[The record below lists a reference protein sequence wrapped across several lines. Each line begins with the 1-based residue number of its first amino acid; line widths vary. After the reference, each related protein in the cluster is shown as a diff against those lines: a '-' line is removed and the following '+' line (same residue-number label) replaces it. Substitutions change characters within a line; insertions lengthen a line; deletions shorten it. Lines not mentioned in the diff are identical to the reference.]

1 MDNNHEKSRVNSLLP
16 EFLKETS
23 TGIVK
28 FLKEYYEN
36 EYDKEFFKSR
46 TENEDY
52 VDVASSLIS
61 GITEN
66 RDLDRVS
73 EATFIEEL
81 SQTVAKNIP
90 ASSVVTRKFLI
101 KRLVDYYDAR
111 GNIQMIDAF
120 FRLFFNKNVT
130 LFEPWTKVLIP
141 SSGGYNENLFIRTF
155 NNTGNDAKAVVTKR
169 ISQKTVGGSII
180 AEALVSSVTKETY
193 DETITTFNLQKNTLI
208 GNFLPNFDIEDED
221 GNKYGKP
228 YRTLKS
234 FNIIHGGSN
243 YSVGDLVF
251 IPEFLDATFYARV
264 DSVDD
269 GKVTKLRIISYGS
282 GNTVDSNVSPA
293 IRDFMDASSTDMMHY
308 YETCLGTDGNGTIS
322 KKVTTITISN
332 AASAIFNGTWIETIV
347 EGQTR
352 YIQGGVGRYIFFD
365 TATNKW
371 SLQNATTIIDTLPTA
386 VTEADGFWS
395 ADDSPGDDWESP
407 NGIDYLVGSTYEE
420 RLNVSIP
427 AGLKT
432 TLNFDLLID
441 EGGRYRDEKG
451 RLSDDIVLQD
461 SNFFQKFSYEL
472 ASDQEF
478 SQYKSFY
485 VELLHP
491 AGEKPFH
498 NTEKTLPTQK
508 LEVSNE
514 DFKPLNFVPVS
525 LIADDD
531 DSPPALQRINI
542 PGVVFITNQT
552 YFNVDDIGLDSPPAV
567 DKTYIK
573 EDYLNTT
580 LKITY

>member
-16 EFLKETS
+16 EFLKGTS

-36 EYDKEFFKSR
+36 EYDSEFFKSR
-46 TENEDY
+46 TENEEY

-155 NNTGNDAKAVVTKR
+155 NNTGNDAQGAVTKR

-332 AASAIFNGTWIETIV
+332 AAVANINGTYVPRTIDGQV
-347 EGQTR
+347 RYGQTDF
-352 YIQGGVGRYIFFD
+352 GLEDTRYIFFD

-371 SLQNATTIIDTLPTA
+371 SLQNGTQIFDTLPTA
-386 VTEADGFWS
+386 ITEADGFWS
-395 ADDSPGDDWESP
+395 AVDSPGSDWESS
-407 NGIDYLVGSTYEE
+407 YLVGSTYEE

>member
-46 TENEDY
+46 TENEEY

-61 GITEN
+61 GIAEN

-90 ASSVVTRKFLI
+90 SSSVVTRKFLI

-130 LFEPWTKVLIP
+130 LFEPWTKVMIP

-155 NNTGNDAKAVVTKR
+155 NNTGNDAQSAVTKR

-180 AEALVSSVTKETY
+180 AEALLSSVTTETY

-243 YSVGDLVF
+243 YSVGDLIF

-264 DSVDD
+264 DSVDN

-293 IRDFMDASSTDMMHY
+293 LRDFMHASSTDMMHY
-308 YETCLGTDGNGTIS
+308 YETCLGTDGIGA
-322 KKVTTITISN
+322 IT
-332 AASAIFNGTWIETIV
+332 
-347 EGQTR
+347 
-352 YIQGGVGRYIFFD
+352 
-365 TATNKW
+365 
-371 SLQNATTIIDTLPTA
+371 
-386 VTEADGFWS
+386 
-395 ADDSPGDDWESP
+395 DSPPEQG
-407 NGIDYLVGSTYEE
+407 L
-420 RLNVSIP
+420 RL
-427 AGLKT
+427 

-508 LEVSNE
+508 LVVSNE
-514 DFKPLNFVPVS
+514 AFAPLNFLPVS
-525 LIADDD
+525 LIADSD
-531 DSPPALQRINI
+531 DSPPAQQRINI
-542 PGVVFITNQT
+542 PGVVFITNQD
-552 YFNVDDIGLDSPPAV
+552 YFNVDNIGLDSPPLV
-567 DKTYIK
+567 DKAYIK

>member
-16 EFLKETS
+16 EFLKGTS

-36 EYDKEFFKSR
+36 EYDSEFFKSR
-46 TENEDY
+46 TENEEY

-155 NNTGNDAKAVVTKR
+155 NNTGNDAQGAVTKR

-332 AASAIFNGTWIETIV
+332 AASAVFNGTWIKTIV

-352 YIQGGVGRYIFFD
+352 YIQGGGSRYIFFN

-371 SLQNATTIIDTLPTA
+371 SLQNGASIIDTLPTA
-386 VTEADGFWS
+386 ITEADGFWS
-395 ADDSPGDDWESP
+395 AVDSPGSDWESS
-407 NGIDYLVGSTYEE
+407 YLVGSTYEE